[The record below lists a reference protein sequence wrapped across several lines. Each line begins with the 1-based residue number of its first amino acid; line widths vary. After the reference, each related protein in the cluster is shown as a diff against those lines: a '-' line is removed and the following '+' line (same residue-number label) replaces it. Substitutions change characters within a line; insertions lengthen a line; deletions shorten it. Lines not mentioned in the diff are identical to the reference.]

1 MTPAILSR
9 MKGRWPSLPNVG
21 AGVAVDAAASCAEW
35 DSRAGKLRERFWNV
49 LTSDAAAYGKSV
61 WTRCLKLVGVKSCG
75 GADGPTGPGF
85 REATEAT
92 KAMNS
97 PG

>member
-1 MTPAILSR
+1 M
-9 MKGRWPSLPNVG
+9 
-21 AGVAVDAAASCAEW
+21 DAAAPSAEW
-35 DSRAGKLRERFWNV
+35 DGGAGKLRERFWNV
-49 LTSDAAAYGKSV
+49 LTSGAAAYGKSV

-75 GADGPTGPGF
+75 GAAARPGRRAGF

>member
-1 MTPAILSR
+1 M
-9 MKGRWPSLPNVG
+9 
-21 AGVAVDAAASCAEW
+21 DAAASCAEK
-35 DSRAGKLRERFWNV
+35 DGRAGKLRERFWNV
-49 LTSDAAAYGKSV
+49 LTSGADAYGKSV

-75 GADGPTGPGF
+75 GADGPTGPGAGF